1 MSVRTR
7 WIYFASDWLRV
18 ARVFID
24 RVKLTQ
30 VSTRDLIL
38 LGSFPLAIVSGQCL
52 TCSELVCIQRWKT
65 VHTTVNVM
73 GCGRLTSNFTCR
85 HIPFTLNPIMNVFTT
100 G

>member
-18 ARVFID
+18 ARVFVD

-38 LGSFPLAIVSGQCL
+38 LGSFLFAIVSGQCL
-52 TCSELVCIQRWKT
+52 NLR
-65 VHTTVNVM
+65 
-73 GCGRLTSNFTCR
+73 
-85 HIPFTLNPIMNVFTT
+85 
-100 G
+100 